1 MNNYLFPPF
10 MPSKQDGFVVNGE
23 GRVYF
28 NLSPLNSIDQV
39 EHLQLS
45 LYRQDNN
52 RNLLTDRTYTS
63 SGVSLNTRNS
73 VLYYK
78 KSEIKFS
85 ASKQMYYVVIPTL
98 EAPLIPAGLVAKIQ
112 IRLGTQTLRF
122 ANGAVHDNSTGEEMT
137 EVWNNTQINVLGMSE
152 WSTISIIKTLSPFD
166 SYIQNFNTGVVN
178 NISTTVYTFVGIT
191 NLYNTNPKETIK
203 STRFVLFDF
212 NGNQLEDSGAIIQPE
227 SQKLY
232 NYHTFNKVLDPNTTY
247 QVLFEV
253 STSSGY
259 TQSQLYDFAVVLEDR
274 DITYSIELN
283 ENYYGMSSEEISLTK
298 TMVRL
303 VVKDAAYSDEN
314 LKPNTYLIRRASS
327 KDNFETWIDLA
338 ELRCA
343 IGTSELYATYN
354 DIMVE
359 SGITYK
365 YTVQPKMLNTSRLV
379 VSDSVEATPV
389 YEHTWLLGQ
398 NNAYLSI
405 GFNLN
410 LSNFKTVIKEAK
422 IETIGSQYPFF
433 VRNGDIKYREFSL
446 SGLICQN
453 MDATNSLKIGEYENR
468 HIQERMFRDSLH
480 ELLLDGRPKL
490 FKSET
495 EGLILVY
502 LSNVS
507 LTPNNVLGRML
518 YDFSMTAT
526 EIGRVDVDNLSE
538 AEIIQFLQPG
548 RDIRMPAIVGY
559 VNEYREMVSVDQAI
573 TGVY

>member
-85 ASKQMYYVVIPTL
+85 ASKQMYYVVIPKLKT
-98 EAPLIPAGLVAKIQ
+98 PLIPAGLVAKIQ

-122 ANGAVHDNSTGEEMT
+122 ANGAVYDNSTGEEMT

-166 SYIQNFNTGVVN
+166 SYIQNFNKGVVN
-178 NISTTVYTFVGIT
+178 NINTTVYTFVGMT
-191 NLYNTNPKETIK
+191 NLYNSNPKETIK

-212 NGNQLEDSGAIIQPE
+212 KGNQLEDSGAIIQPE

-232 NYHTFNKVLDPNTTY
+232 NYHTFNKVLDPDTTY

-379 VSDSVEATPV
+379 ISDSVEATPV
-389 YEHTWLLGQ
+389 YEYTWLLGQ

-453 MDATNSLKIGEYENR
+453 MDATNSLRIGEYENR

>member
-1 MNNYLFPPF
+1 MNNYLFPPY

-122 ANGAVHDNSTGEEMT
+122 ANGAVYDNSTGEEMT

-178 NISTTVYTFVGIT
+178 NISTTVYTFVGMT
-191 NLYNTNPKETIK
+191 NLYNSNPKETIK

-212 NGNQLEDSGAIIQPE
+212 KGNQLEDSGAIIQPE

-232 NYHTFNKVLDPNTTY
+232 NYHTFNKVLDPDTTY

-453 MDATNSLKIGEYENR
+453 MDATNSLRIGEYENR

>member
-85 ASKQMYYVVIPTL
+85 ASKQMYYVVIPKLKT
-98 EAPLIPAGLVAKIQ
+98 PLIPAGLVAKIQ

-122 ANGAVHDNSTGEEMT
+122 ANGAVYDNSTGEEMT

-166 SYIQNFNTGVVN
+166 SYIQNFNKGVVN
-178 NISTTVYTFVGIT
+178 NINTTVYTFVGMT
-191 NLYNTNPKETIK
+191 NLYNSNPKETIK

-212 NGNQLEDSGAIIQPE
+212 KGNQLEDSGAIIQPE

-365 YTVQPKMLNTSRLV
+365 YTVQPKMLNSSRLV

-453 MDATNSLKIGEYENR
+453 MDATNSLRIGEYENR

-548 RDIRMPAIVGY
+548 RNIRMPAIVGY

>member
-23 GRVYF
+23 GKVYF

-85 ASKQMYYVVIPTL
+85 ASKQMYYVVIPKLKT
-98 EAPLIPAGLVAKIQ
+98 PLIPAGLVAKIQ

-122 ANGAVHDNSTGEEMT
+122 ANGAVYDNSTGEEMT

-166 SYIQNFNTGVVN
+166 SYIQNFNKGVVN
-178 NISTTVYTFVGIT
+178 NISTTVYTFVGMT
-191 NLYNTNPKETIK
+191 NLYNSNPKETIK

-212 NGNQLEDSGAIIQPE
+212 KGNQLEDSGAIIQPE

-232 NYHTFNKVLDPNTTY
+232 NYHTFNKVLDPDTTY

-365 YTVQPKMLNTSRLV
+365 YTVQPKMLNSSRLV

>member
-122 ANGAVHDNSTGEEMT
+122 ANGAVYDNSTGEEMT
-137 EVWNNTQINVLGMSE
+137 EVWNNTQINALGMSE

-166 SYIQNFNTGVVN
+166 SYIQNFNKGVVN
-178 NISTTVYTFVGIT
+178 NINTTVYTFVGMT
-191 NLYNTNPKETIK
+191 NLYNSNPKETIK

-259 TQSQLYDFAVVLEDR
+259 TQSQRYNFAVILEDR

-365 YTVQPKMLNTSRLV
+365 YTVQPRMLNNSRLV
-379 VSDSVEATPV
+379 VSDSIEATPV

-398 NNAYLSI
+398 NNTYLSI

-453 MDATNSLKIGEYENR
+453 MDATNSLRIGEYENR

-559 VNEYREMVSVDQAI
+559 VNEYREMVAVDQAI

>member
-85 ASKQMYYVVIPTL
+85 ASKQMYYVVIPKL
-98 EAPLIPAGLVAKIQ
+98 KAPLIPAGLVAKIQ

-122 ANGAVHDNSTGEEMT
+122 ANGAVYDNSTGEEMT

-166 SYIQNFNTGVVN
+166 SYIQNFNKGVVN
-178 NISTTVYTFVGIT
+178 NISTTVYTFVGMT
-191 NLYNTNPKETIK
+191 NLYNSNPKETIK

-212 NGNQLEDSGAIIQPE
+212 KGNQLEDSGAIIQPE

-232 NYHTFNKVLDPNTTY
+232 NYHTFNKVLDPDTTY

-365 YTVQPKMLNTSRLV
+365 YTVQPKMLNSSRLV

-453 MDATNSLKIGEYENR
+453 MDATNSLRIGEYENR

>member
-85 ASKQMYYVVIPTL
+85 ASKQMYYVVIPKL
-98 EAPLIPAGLVAKIQ
+98 KAPLIPAGLVAKIQ

-122 ANGAVHDNSTGEEMT
+122 ANGAVYDNSTGEEMT

-166 SYIQNFNTGVVN
+166 SYIQNFNKGVVN
-178 NISTTVYTFVGIT
+178 NINTTVYTFVGMT
-191 NLYNTNPKETIK
+191 NLYNSNPKETIK

-212 NGNQLEDSGAIIQPE
+212 KGNQLEDSGAIIQPE

-232 NYHTFNKVLDPNTTY
+232 NYHTFNKVLDPDTTY

>member
-63 SGVSLNTRNS
+63 WGVSLNTRNS

-85 ASKQMYYVVIPTL
+85 ASKQMYYVVIPKLKT
-98 EAPLIPAGLVAKIQ
+98 PLIPAGLVAKIQ

-122 ANGAVHDNSTGEEMT
+122 ANGAVYDNSTGEEMT

-166 SYIQNFNTGVVN
+166 SYIQNFNKGVVN
-178 NISTTVYTFVGIT
+178 NINTTVYTFVGMT
-191 NLYNTNPKETIK
+191 NLYNSNPKETIK

-212 NGNQLEDSGAIIQPE
+212 KGNQLEDSGAIIQPE

-232 NYHTFNKVLDPNTTY
+232 NYHTFNKVLDPDTTY

-453 MDATNSLKIGEYENR
+453 MDATNSLRIGEYENR

>member
-52 RNLLTDRTYTS
+52 RNLLTDRAYTS

-85 ASKQMYYVVIPTL
+85 ASKQMHYVVIPTL
-98 EAPLIPAGLVAKIQ
+98 EVPLIPAGLVAKIQ

-122 ANGAVHDNSTGEEMT
+122 TNGAVYDDSTGEEMT
-137 EVWNNTQINVLGMSE
+137 EVWNNTQVNVLGMSE
-152 WSTISIIKTLSPFD
+152 WSTISIIKTLAPFD
-166 SYIQNFNTGVVN
+166 SYIQNFNKGVVN
-178 NISTTVYTFVGIT
+178 NINTTVYTFVGMT
-191 NLYNTNPKETIK
+191 NLYNSNPKETIK

-232 NYHTFNKVLDPNTTY
+232 NYHTFNKVLDPDTTY

-283 ENYYGMSSEEISLTK
+283 ENYYGMSSEEINLTK

-303 VVKDAAYSDEN
+303 VVKDTSYSDEN

-343 IGTSELYATYN
+343 IETSELYATYN

-398 NNAYLSI
+398 NNAHLSI

-410 LSNFKTVIKEAK
+410 LNNFKTVIKEAK

-453 MDATNSLKIGEYENR
+453 MDATNSLRIGEYENR

-548 RDIRMPAIVGY
+548 RDVRMPAIVGY
-559 VNEYREMVSVDQAI
+559 VNEYQEMVSVNQAI
-573 TGVY
+573 TGIY

>member
-122 ANGAVHDNSTGEEMT
+122 ANGAVYDNSTGEEMT

-166 SYIQNFNTGVVN
+166 SYIQNFNKGVVN
-178 NISTTVYTFVGIT
+178 NISTTVYTFVGMT
-191 NLYNTNPKETIK
+191 NLYNSNPKETIK

-212 NGNQLEDSGAIIQPE
+212 KGNQLEDSGAIIQPE

-232 NYHTFNKVLDPNTTY
+232 NYHTFNKVLDPDTTY

-453 MDATNSLKIGEYENR
+453 MDATNSLRIGEYENR

-559 VNEYREMVSVDQAI
+559 VNEYREMVSVNQAI

>member
-85 ASKQMYYVVIPTL
+85 ASKQMYYVVIPKLKT
-98 EAPLIPAGLVAKIQ
+98 PLIPAGLVAKIQ

-122 ANGAVHDNSTGEEMT
+122 ANGAVYDNSTGEEMT

-166 SYIQNFNTGVVN
+166 SYIQNFNKGVVN
-178 NISTTVYTFVGIT
+178 NINTTVYTFVGMT
-191 NLYNTNPKETIK
+191 NLYNSNPKETIK

-212 NGNQLEDSGAIIQPE
+212 KGNQLEDSGAIIQPE

-232 NYHTFNKVLDPNTTY
+232 NYHTFNKVLDPDTTY

-453 MDATNSLKIGEYENR
+453 MDATNSLRIGEYENR

-559 VNEYREMVSVDQAI
+559 VNEYREMVAVDQAI

>member
-23 GRVYF
+23 GKVYF

-63 SGVSLNTRNS
+63 SEVSLNTRNS

-122 ANGAVHDNSTGEEMT
+122 ANGAVYDNSTGEEMT

-152 WSTISIIKTLSPFD
+152 WSMISIIKTLSPFD
-166 SYIQNFNTGVVN
+166 SYIQNFNKGVVN
-178 NISTTVYTFVGIT
+178 NINTTVYTFVGMT
-191 NLYNTNPKETIK
+191 NLYNSNPKETIK
-203 STRFVLFDF
+203 SARFVLFDF
-212 NGNQLEDSGAIIQPE
+212 EGNQLEDSGAIIQPE

-259 TQSQLYDFAVVLEDR
+259 TQSQRYNFAVILEDR

-314 LKPNTYLIRRASS
+314 LKPNIYLIRRASS

-559 VNEYREMVSVDQAI
+559 VNEYREMVSVNQAI
-573 TGVY
+573 TGIY

>member
-122 ANGAVHDNSTGEEMT
+122 ANGAVYDNSTGEEIT
-137 EVWNNTQINVLGMSE
+137 AVWDNTQINVLGMSE

-166 SYIQNFNTGVVN
+166 SYIPNFNTGVVN
-178 NISTTVYTFVGIT
+178 NISTTVYTFVGMT
-191 NLYNTNPKETIK
+191 NLYNSNPKETIK

-212 NGNQLEDSGAIIQPE
+212 KGNQLEDSGAIIQPE

-232 NYHTFNKVLDPNTTY
+232 NYHTFNKVLDPDTTY

-303 VVKDAAYSDEN
+303 VVKDVAYSNEN

>member
-85 ASKQMYYVVIPTL
+85 ASKQMHYVAIPTL
-98 EAPLIPAGLVAKIQ
+98 EVPLIPAGLVAKIQ

-122 ANGAVHDNSTGEEMT
+122 TNGAVYDDSTGEEMT
-137 EVWNNTQINVLGMSE
+137 EVWNNTQVNVLGMSE
-152 WSTISIIKTLSPFD
+152 WSTISIIKTLAPFD
-166 SYIQNFNTGVVN
+166 SYIQNFNKGVVN
-178 NISTTVYTFVGIT
+178 NINTTVYTFVGMT
-191 NLYNTNPKETIK
+191 NLYNSNPKETIK

-232 NYHTFNKVLDPNTTY
+232 NYHTFNKVLDPDTTY

-283 ENYYGMSSEEISLTK
+283 ENYYGMSSEEINLTK

-303 VVKDAAYSDEN
+303 VVKDTSYSDEN

-343 IGTSELYATYN
+343 IETSELYATYN

-398 NNAYLSI
+398 NNAHLSI

-410 LSNFKTVIKEAK
+410 LNNFKTVIKEAK

-453 MDATNSLKIGEYENR
+453 MDATNSLRIGEYENR

-548 RDIRMPAIVGY
+548 RDVRMPAIVGY
-559 VNEYREMVSVDQAI
+559 VNEYQEMVSVNQAI
-573 TGVY
+573 TGIY

>member
-85 ASKQMYYVVIPTL
+85 ASKQMYYVVIPKLKT
-98 EAPLIPAGLVAKIQ
+98 PLIPAGLVAKIQ

-122 ANGAVHDNSTGEEMT
+122 ANGAVYDNSTGEEMT

-166 SYIQNFNTGVVN
+166 SYIQNFNKGVVN
-178 NISTTVYTFVGIT
+178 NINTTVYTFVGMT
-191 NLYNTNPKETIK
+191 NLYNSNPKETIK

-212 NGNQLEDSGAIIQPE
+212 EGNQLEDSGAIIQPE

-232 NYHTFNKVLDPNTTY
+232 NYHTFNKVLDPDTTY

-259 TQSQLYDFAVVLEDR
+259 TQSQLYHFAVVLEDR

-303 VVKDAAYSDEN
+303 VVKDTAYSDEN

-365 YTVQPKMLNTSRLV
+365 YTVQPRMLNNSRLV
-379 VSDSVEATPV
+379 VSDSIEATPV

-398 NNAYLSI
+398 NNACLSI

-453 MDATNSLKIGEYENR
+453 MDATNSLRIGEYENR

>member
-85 ASKQMYYVVIPTL
+85 ASKQMYYVVIPKLKT
-98 EAPLIPAGLVAKIQ
+98 PLIPAGLVAKIQ

-122 ANGAVHDNSTGEEMT
+122 ANGAVYDNSTGEEMT

-166 SYIQNFNTGVVN
+166 SYIQNFNKGVVN
-178 NISTTVYTFVGIT
+178 NINTTVYTFVGMT
-191 NLYNTNPKETIK
+191 NLYNSNPKETIK

-212 NGNQLEDSGAIIQPE
+212 KGNQLEDSGAIIQPE

-232 NYHTFNKVLDPNTTY
+232 NYHTFNKVLDPDTTY

>member
-85 ASKQMYYVVIPTL
+85 ASKQMYYVVIPKLKT
-98 EAPLIPAGLVAKIQ
+98 PLIPAGLVAKIQ

-122 ANGAVHDNSTGEEMT
+122 ANGAVYDNSTGEEMT

-166 SYIQNFNTGVVN
+166 SYIQNFNKGVVN
-178 NISTTVYTFVGIT
+178 NINTTVYTFVGMT
-191 NLYNTNPKETIK
+191 NLYNSNPKETIK

-212 NGNQLEDSGAIIQPE
+212 KGNQLEDSGAIIQPE

-232 NYHTFNKVLDPNTTY
+232 NYHTFNKVLDPDTTY

-303 VVKDAAYSDEN
+303 VVKDVAYSDEN

-365 YTVQPKMLNTSRLV
+365 YTVQPKMLNSSRLV

-453 MDATNSLKIGEYENR
+453 MDATNSLRIGEYENR

>member
-63 SGVSLNTRNS
+63 SGVSLKTRNS

-122 ANGAVHDNSTGEEMT
+122 ANGAVYDNSTGEEMT

-166 SYIQNFNTGVVN
+166 SYIQNFNKGVVN
-178 NISTTVYTFVGIT
+178 NINTTVYTFVGMT
-191 NLYNTNPKETIK
+191 NLYNSNPKETIK

-212 NGNQLEDSGAIIQPE
+212 KGNQLEDSGAIIQPE

-232 NYHTFNKVLDPNTTY
+232 NYHTFNKVLDPDTTY

-303 VVKDAAYSDEN
+303 VVKDTSYSDEN

-453 MDATNSLKIGEYENR
+453 MDATNSLRIGEYENR

>member
-85 ASKQMYYVVIPTL
+85 ASKQMYYVVIPKLKT
-98 EAPLIPAGLVAKIQ
+98 PLIPAGLVAKIQ

-122 ANGAVHDNSTGEEMT
+122 ANGAVYDNSTGEEMT

-232 NYHTFNKVLDPNTTY
+232 NYHTFNKVLDPDTTY

>member
-1 MNNYLFPPF
+1 MNNYLFPPY

-85 ASKQMYYVVIPTL
+85 ASKQMYYVVIPKLKT
-98 EAPLIPAGLVAKIQ
+98 PLIPAGLVAKIQ

-122 ANGAVHDNSTGEEMT
+122 ANGAVYDNSTGEEMT

-166 SYIQNFNTGVVN
+166 SYIQNFNKGVVN
-178 NISTTVYTFVGIT
+178 NINTTVYTFVGMT
-191 NLYNTNPKETIK
+191 NLYNSNPKETIK

-212 NGNQLEDSGAIIQPE
+212 KGNQLEDSGAIIQPE

-232 NYHTFNKVLDPNTTY
+232 NYHTFNKVLDPDTTY

-303 VVKDAAYSDEN
+303 VVKDVAYSNEN

-365 YTVQPKMLNTSRLV
+365 YTVQPKMLNTSRLA

-453 MDATNSLKIGEYENR
+453 MDATNSLRIGEYENR

-573 TGVY
+573 TGIY

>member
-85 ASKQMYYVVIPTL
+85 ASKQMYYVVIPKLKT
-98 EAPLIPAGLVAKIQ
+98 PLIPAGLVAKIQ

-122 ANGAVHDNSTGEEMT
+122 ANGAVYDNSTGEEMT

-166 SYIQNFNTGVVN
+166 SYIQNFNKGVVN
-178 NISTTVYTFVGIT
+178 NINTTVYTFVGMT
-191 NLYNTNPKETIK
+191 NLYNSNPKETIK

-212 NGNQLEDSGAIIQPE
+212 KGNQLEDSGAIIQPE

-232 NYHTFNKVLDPNTTY
+232 NYHTFNKVLDPDTTY

-253 STSSGY
+253 ATSSGY

-379 VSDSVEATPV
+379 VSNSVEATPV

-453 MDATNSLKIGEYENR
+453 MDATNSLRVGEYENR

>member
-85 ASKQMYYVVIPTL
+85 ASKQMYYVVIPKLKT
-98 EAPLIPAGLVAKIQ
+98 PLIPAGLVAKIQ

-122 ANGAVHDNSTGEEMT
+122 ANGAVYDNSTGEEIT
-137 EVWNNTQINVLGMSE
+137 AVWDNTQINVLGMSE

-166 SYIQNFNTGVVN
+166 SYIQNFNKGVVN
-178 NISTTVYTFVGIT
+178 NINTTVYTFVGMT
-191 NLYNTNPKETIK
+191 NLYNSNPKETIK

-212 NGNQLEDSGAIIQPE
+212 KGNQLEDSGAIIQPE

-232 NYHTFNKVLDPNTTY
+232 NYHTFNKVLDPDATY

-253 STSSGY
+253 TTSSGY
-259 TQSQLYDFAVVLEDR
+259 TQSQLYHFAVVLEDR

-303 VVKDAAYSDEN
+303 VVKDTAYSDEN

-398 NNAYLSI
+398 NNACLSI

-453 MDATNSLKIGEYENR
+453 MDATNSLRIGEYENR

>member
-85 ASKQMYYVVIPTL
+85 ASKQMYYVVIPKL
-98 EAPLIPAGLVAKIQ
+98 KAPLIPAGLVAKIQ

-122 ANGAVHDNSTGEEMT
+122 ANGAVYDNSTGEEMT

-166 SYIQNFNTGVVN
+166 SYIQNFNKGVVN
-178 NISTTVYTFVGIT
+178 NINTTVYTFVGMT
-191 NLYNTNPKETIK
+191 NLYNSNPKETIK

-212 NGNQLEDSGAIIQPE
+212 KGNQLEDSGAIIQPE

-232 NYHTFNKVLDPNTTY
+232 NYHTFNKVLDPDTTY

-398 NNAYLSI
+398 NNAHLSI

-453 MDATNSLKIGEYENR
+453 MDATNSLRIGEYENR

>member
-85 ASKQMYYVVIPTL
+85 ASKQMYYVVIPKLKT
-98 EAPLIPAGLVAKIQ
+98 PLIPAGLVAKIQ

-122 ANGAVHDNSTGEEMT
+122 ANGAVYDNSTGEEMT

-178 NISTTVYTFVGIT
+178 NISTTVYTFVGMT
-191 NLYNTNPKETIK
+191 NLYNSNPKETIK

-212 NGNQLEDSGAIIQPE
+212 KGNQLEDSGAIIQPE

-232 NYHTFNKVLDPNTTY
+232 NYHTFNKVLDPDTTY

-453 MDATNSLKIGEYENR
+453 MDATNSLRIGEYENR

>member
-85 ASKQMYYVVIPTL
+85 ASKQMYYIVIPAL
-98 EAPLIPAGLVAKIQ
+98 EVPLIPAGLVAKIQ

-122 ANGAVHDNSTGEEMT
+122 ANGAVYDNSTGEEMT

-166 SYIQNFNTGVVN
+166 SYIQNFNKGVVN
-178 NISTTVYTFVGIT
+178 NINTTVYTFVGMT
-191 NLYNTNPKETIK
+191 NLYNSNPKETIK
-203 STRFVLFDF
+203 SARFVLFDF
-212 NGNQLEDSGAIIQPE
+212 EGNQLEDSGAIIQPE

-232 NYHTFNKVLDPNTTY
+232 NYHTFNKVLDPDTTY

-283 ENYYGMSSEEISLTK
+283 ENYYGMSSEEISLSK

-303 VVKDAAYSDEN
+303 VVKDTAYSNEN

-559 VNEYREMVSVDQAI
+559 VNEYREMVSVNQAI
-573 TGVY
+573 TGIY

>member
-98 EAPLIPAGLVAKIQ
+98 EVPLIPAGLVAKIQ

-122 ANGAVHDNSTGEEMT
+122 ANGAVYDNSTGEEMT

-166 SYIQNFNTGVVN
+166 SYIQNFNKGVVN
-178 NISTTVYTFVGIT
+178 NINTTVYTFVGMT
-191 NLYNTNPKETIK
+191 NLYNSNPKETIK

-212 NGNQLEDSGAIIQPE
+212 KGNQLEDSGAIIQPE

-232 NYHTFNKVLDPNTTY
+232 NYHTFNKVLDPDTTY

-365 YTVQPKMLNTSRLV
+365 YTVQPKMLNTGRLV
-379 VSDSVEATPV
+379 VSDSVKATPV

-398 NNAYLSI
+398 NNTYLSI

>member
-85 ASKQMYYVVIPTL
+85 ASKQMYYVVIPKLKT
-98 EAPLIPAGLVAKIQ
+98 PLIPAGLVAKIQ

-122 ANGAVHDNSTGEEMT
+122 ANGAVYDNSTGEEMT

-166 SYIQNFNTGVVN
+166 SYIQNFNKGVVN
-178 NISTTVYTFVGIT
+178 NINTTVYTFVGMT
-191 NLYNTNPKETIK
+191 NLYNSNPKETIK

-212 NGNQLEDSGAIIQPE
+212 KGNQLEDSGAIIQPE

-232 NYHTFNKVLDPNTTY
+232 NYHTFNKVLDPDTTY

-365 YTVQPKMLNTSRLV
+365 YTVQPKMLNSSRLV

-453 MDATNSLKIGEYENR
+453 MDATNSLRIGEYENR

-548 RDIRMPAIVGY
+548 RNIRMPAIVGY

>member
-85 ASKQMYYVVIPTL
+85 ASKQMYYVVIPKLKT
-98 EAPLIPAGLVAKIQ
+98 PLIPAGLVAKIQ

-122 ANGAVHDNSTGEEMT
+122 ANGAVYDNSTGEEMT

-166 SYIQNFNTGVVN
+166 SYIQNFNKGVVN
-178 NISTTVYTFVGIT
+178 NINTTVYTFVGMT
-191 NLYNTNPKETIK
+191 NLYNSNPKETIK

-212 NGNQLEDSGAIIQPE
+212 KGNQLEDSGAIIQPE

-559 VNEYREMVSVDQAI
+559 VNEYREMVAVDQAI

>member
-1 MNNYLFPPF
+1 MNNYLFPPY

-28 NLSPLNSIDQV
+28 NLSPLNSIEQV

-63 SGVSLNTRNS
+63 PGVSLNTRNS
-73 VLYYK
+73 TLYYK
-78 KSEIKFS
+78 KSEIQFS

-98 EAPLIPAGLVAKIQ
+98 EVPLIPTGLVAKIQ

-122 ANGAVHDNSTGEEMT
+122 ANGAVYDDSTGEEMT

-152 WSTISIIKTLSPFD
+152 WSTISIVKSLSPFD
-166 SYIQNFNTGVVN
+166 SYIQNFSTDVVN
-178 NISTTVYTFVGIT
+178 NIGTTVYTFVGIT

-232 NYHTFNKVLDPNTTY
+232 NYYTFNKVLDPNTTY

-253 STSSGY
+253 TTSSGY
-259 TQSQLYDFAVVLEDR
+259 IQQQLYDFAVVLEGR
-274 DITYSIELN
+274 DVTYSIELN
-283 ENYYGMSSEEISLTK
+283 ENYYGMSSEEISLSK

-303 VVKDAAYSDEN
+303 VVKDTAYSDEN

-365 YTVQPKMLNTSRLV
+365 YTVQPKMLNTARLV
-379 VSDSVEATPV
+379 VSSSVEATPV

-398 NNAYLSI
+398 NNAHLSI

-573 TGVY
+573 TGAY

>member
-85 ASKQMYYVVIPTL
+85 ASKQMYYVVIPKLKT
-98 EAPLIPAGLVAKIQ
+98 PLIPAGLVAKIQ

-122 ANGAVHDNSTGEEMT
+122 ANGAVYDNSTGEEMT

-166 SYIQNFNTGVVN
+166 SYIQNFNKGVVN
-178 NISTTVYTFVGIT
+178 NINTTVYTFVGMT
-191 NLYNTNPKETIK
+191 NLYNSNPKETIK

-212 NGNQLEDSGAIIQPE
+212 KGNQLEDSGAIIQPE

-232 NYHTFNKVLDPNTTY
+232 NYHTFNKVLDPDTTY

-365 YTVQPKMLNTSRLV
+365 YTVQPKMLNTARLV

-453 MDATNSLKIGEYENR
+453 MDATNSLRIGEYENR

>member
-1 MNNYLFPPF
+1 MNNYLFPPY

-85 ASKQMYYVVIPTL
+85 ASKQMYYVVIPKLKT
-98 EAPLIPAGLVAKIQ
+98 PLIPAGLVAKIQ

-122 ANGAVHDNSTGEEMT
+122 ANGAVYDNSTGEEMT

-166 SYIQNFNTGVVN
+166 SYIQNFNKGVVN
-178 NISTTVYTFVGIT
+178 NINTTVYTFVGMT
-191 NLYNTNPKETIK
+191 NLYNSNPKETIK

-212 NGNQLEDSGAIIQPE
+212 KGNQLEDSGAIIQPE

-453 MDATNSLKIGEYENR
+453 MDATNSLRIGEYENR

>member
-10 MPSKQDGFVVNGE
+10 MPSKQDGFIVNGE

-85 ASKQMYYVVIPTL
+85 ASKQMYYVVIPKLKT
-98 EAPLIPAGLVAKIQ
+98 PLIPAGLVAKIQ

-122 ANGAVHDNSTGEEMT
+122 ANGAVYDNSTGEEMT

-166 SYIQNFNTGVVN
+166 SYIQNFNKGVVN
-178 NISTTVYTFVGIT
+178 NINTTVYTFVGMT
-191 NLYNTNPKETIK
+191 NLYNSNPKETIK

-212 NGNQLEDSGAIIQPE
+212 KGNQLEDSGAIIQPE

-232 NYHTFNKVLDPNTTY
+232 NYHTFNKVLDPDTTY

-303 VVKDAAYSDEN
+303 VVKDTSYSDEN

-453 MDATNSLKIGEYENR
+453 MDATNSLRIGEYENR

-480 ELLLDGRPKL
+480 ELLLDGKPKL

-559 VNEYREMVSVDQAI
+559 VNEYQEMVSVNQAI
-573 TGVY
+573 TGIY

>member
-85 ASKQMYYVVIPTL
+85 ASKQMYYVVIPKLKT
-98 EAPLIPAGLVAKIQ
+98 PLIPAGLVAKIQ

-122 ANGAVHDNSTGEEMT
+122 ANGAVYDNSTGEEMT

-166 SYIQNFNTGVVN
+166 SYIQNFNKGVVN
-178 NISTTVYTFVGIT
+178 NINTTVYTFVGMT
-191 NLYNTNPKETIK
+191 NLYNSNPKETIK

-212 NGNQLEDSGAIIQPE
+212 KGNQLEDSGAIIQPE

-232 NYHTFNKVLDPNTTY
+232 NYHTFNKVLDPDTTY

-453 MDATNSLKIGEYENR
+453 MDATNSLRIGEYENR

-573 TGVY
+573 TGIY

>member
-122 ANGAVHDNSTGEEMT
+122 ANGAVYDNSTGEEMT

-166 SYIQNFNTGVVN
+166 SYIQNFNKGVVN
-178 NISTTVYTFVGIT
+178 NISTTVYTFVGMT
-191 NLYNTNPKETIK
+191 NLYNSNPKETIK

-212 NGNQLEDSGAIIQPE
+212 KGNQLEDSGAIIQPE

-232 NYHTFNKVLDPNTTY
+232 NYHTFNKVLDPDTTY

-303 VVKDAAYSDEN
+303 VVKDVAYSDEN

>member
-85 ASKQMYYVVIPTL
+85 ASKQMYYVVIPKLKT
-98 EAPLIPAGLVAKIQ
+98 PLIPAGLVAKIQ

-122 ANGAVHDNSTGEEMT
+122 ANGAVYDNSTGEEMT

-166 SYIQNFNTGVVN
+166 SYIPNFNTGVVN
-178 NISTTVYTFVGIT
+178 NISTTVYTFVGMT
-191 NLYNTNPKETIK
+191 NLYNSNPKETIK

-212 NGNQLEDSGAIIQPE
+212 KGNQLEDSGAIIQPE

-232 NYHTFNKVLDPNTTY
+232 NYHTFNKVLDPDTTY

-259 TQSQLYDFAVVLEDR
+259 IQSQLYDFAVVLEDR

-398 NNAYLSI
+398 NNTYLSI

-453 MDATNSLKIGEYENR
+453 MDATNSLRIGEYENR

-559 VNEYREMVSVDQAI
+559 VNEYREMVSVNQAI

>member
-1 MNNYLFPPF
+1 M
-10 MPSKQDGFVVNGE
+10 
-23 GRVYF
+23 
-28 NLSPLNSIDQV
+28 
-39 EHLQLS
+39 
-45 LYRQDNN
+45 
-52 RNLLTDRTYTS
+52 
-63 SGVSLNTRNS
+63 SLNTRNS

-78 KSEIKFS
+78 KSEIKFN

-122 ANGAVHDNSTGEEMT
+122 ANGAVYDNSTGEEMT

-152 WSTISIIKTLSPFD
+152 WSTISIVKSLSPFD
-166 SYIQNFNTGVVN
+166 SYIQNFSTDVVN
-178 NISTTVYTFVGIT
+178 NIGTTVYTFVGIT

-232 NYHTFNKVLDPNTTY
+232 NYYTFNKVLDPNTTY

-253 STSSGY
+253 TTSSGY
-259 TQSQLYDFAVVLEDR
+259 IQQQLYDFAVVLEGR
-274 DITYSIELN
+274 DVTYSIELN
-283 ENYYGMSSEEISLTK
+283 ENYYGMSSEEISLSK

-303 VVKDAAYSDEN
+303 VVKDTAYSDEN

-365 YTVQPKMLNTSRLV
+365 YTVQPRMLNNSRLL
-379 VSDSVEATPV
+379 VSDSIEATPV

-398 NNAYLSI
+398 NNAHLSI

-433 VRNGDIKYREFSL
+433 VRNGNIKYREFSL

-559 VNEYREMVSVDQAI
+559 VNEYQEMVSVNQAI

>member
-85 ASKQMYYVVIPTL
+85 ASKQMYYVVIPKLKT
-98 EAPLIPAGLVAKIQ
+98 PLIPAGLVAKIQ

-122 ANGAVHDNSTGEEMT
+122 ANGAVYDNSTGEEMT

-259 TQSQLYDFAVVLEDR
+259 TQSQRYNFAVVLEDR

-379 VSDSVEATPV
+379 VSNSVEATPV

-548 RDIRMPAIVGY
+548 RNIRMPAIVGY

>member
-85 ASKQMYYVVIPTL
+85 ASKQMYYVVIPKLKT
-98 EAPLIPAGLVAKIQ
+98 PLIPAGLVAKIQ

-122 ANGAVHDNSTGEEMT
+122 ANGAVYDNSTGEEMT

-166 SYIQNFNTGVVN
+166 SYIQNFNKGVVN
-178 NISTTVYTFVGIT
+178 NINTTVYTFVGMT
-191 NLYNTNPKETIK
+191 NLYNSNPKETIK

-212 NGNQLEDSGAIIQPE
+212 KGNQLEDSGAIIQPE

-232 NYHTFNKVLDPNTTY
+232 NYHTFNKVLDPDTTY

-453 MDATNSLKIGEYENR
+453 MDATNSLRIGEYENR

-559 VNEYREMVSVDQAI
+559 VNEYREMVSVNQAI
-573 TGVY
+573 TGIY

>member
-85 ASKQMYYVVIPTL
+85 ASKQMYYVVIPKLKT
-98 EAPLIPAGLVAKIQ
+98 PLIPAGLVAKIQ

-122 ANGAVHDNSTGEEMT
+122 ANGAVYDNSTGEEMT

-166 SYIQNFNTGVVN
+166 SYIQNFNKGVVN
-178 NISTTVYTFVGIT
+178 NINTTVYTFVGMT
-191 NLYNTNPKETIK
+191 NLYNSNPKETIK

-212 NGNQLEDSGAIIQPE
+212 KGNQLEDSGAIIQPE

-398 NNAYLSI
+398 NNTYLSI

-559 VNEYREMVSVDQAI
+559 VNEYREMVAVDQAI

>member
-85 ASKQMYYVVIPTL
+85 ASKQMYYVVIPKLKT
-98 EAPLIPAGLVAKIQ
+98 PLIPAGLVAKIQ

-122 ANGAVHDNSTGEEMT
+122 ANGAVYDNSTGEEMT

-166 SYIQNFNTGVVN
+166 SYIQNFNKGVVN
-178 NISTTVYTFVGIT
+178 NINTTVYTFVGMT
-191 NLYNTNPKETIK
+191 NLYNSNPKETIK

-212 NGNQLEDSGAIIQPE
+212 KGNQLEDSGAIIQPE

-303 VVKDAAYSDEN
+303 VVKDVAYSNEN

-453 MDATNSLKIGEYENR
+453 MDATNSLRIGEYENR